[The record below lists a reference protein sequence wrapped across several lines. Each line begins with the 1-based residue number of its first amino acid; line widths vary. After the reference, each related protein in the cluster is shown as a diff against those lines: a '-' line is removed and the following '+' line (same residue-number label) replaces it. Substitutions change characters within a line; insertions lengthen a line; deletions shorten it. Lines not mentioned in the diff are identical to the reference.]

1 MLTIEQILSIID
13 SIHDGLMAV
22 DKNELITI
30 LNPAA
35 EKLLKL
41 QRNTALGKKVS
52 KTVPNTRLHIILKT
66 GEPELNQ
73 IQRIGET
80 TIVTN
85 RMPVYDE
92 TGSISGAVA
101 IFRDIT
107 EIKNLA
113 EEVTNLKEI
122 QGMLEAII
130 NSTQDA
136 ISVVDANGRGIL
148 INKAYT
154 KLIGLTRE
162 DIIGKPATVDIAE
175 GESVHY
181 RVLKTGKPL
190 KSIPMRAGPNKKEV
204 IVDAAPIIVENR
216 LRGSVAVVHDVS
228 ELKKLSDE
236 LEIVRRRIR
245 HLEAKFTFDD
255 IIGKSSVLKEAKA
268 AAKNAAATNATVL
281 LRGESGTGKE
291 LFAHAIHNESDR
303 CHHQF
308 IRVNCSTLTESLLGS
323 ELFGY
328 ADGAFTGARRGG
340 RKGLFEEAVGG
351 TIFLDEIG
359 EINQNLQVMLLRV
372 LNEKEI
378 IRVGESH
385 PISVDVRVIAATNI
399 DLEKAVSMGRFRK
412 DLYFR
417 LNVFPIY
424 IPPLRQ
430 RKEDLPVL
438 ANHLIK
444 KYNQEFGRA
453 VESISEDAI
462 NVLMSYDWP
471 GNIRE
476 LENTIARAMINMK
489 FGEAV
494 IEKHHLPLFCEIGTE
509 AGSKPVRRVFHEN
522 TLKQLME
529 DTEKEII
536 LSALQKTNGNRSEA
550 ARLLGIS
557 VRGLFYKLKKYNIC

>member
-1 MLTIEQILSIID
+1 
-13 SIHDGLMAV
+13 
-22 DKNELITI
+22 
-30 LNPAA
+30 
-35 EKLLKL
+35 
-41 QRNTALGKKVS
+41 
-52 KTVPNTRLHIILKT
+52 
-66 GEPELNQ
+66 
-73 IQRIGET
+73 
-80 TIVTN
+80 
-85 RMPVYDE
+85 
-92 TGSISGAVA
+92 
-101 IFRDIT
+101 
-107 EIKNLA
+107 
-113 EEVTNLKEI
+113 
-122 QGMLEAII
+122 
-130 NSTQDA
+130 
-136 ISVVDANGRGIL
+136 
-148 INKAYT
+148 
-154 KLIGLTRE
+154 
-162 DIIGKPATVDIAE
+162 
-175 GESVHY
+175 
-181 RVLKTGKPL
+181 
-190 KSIPMRAGPNKKEV
+190 MRAGPNKKEV

-471 GNIRE
+471 GNVRE

-494 IEKHHLPLFCEIGTE
+494 IEKHHLPLFCEIG
-509 AGSKPVRRVFHEN
+509 ARRPVSNRSEVFHEN
-522 TLKQLME
+522 TLKA
-529 DTEKEII
+529 TY
-536 LSALQKTNGNRSEA
+536 G
-550 ARLLGIS
+550 G
-557 VRGLFYKLKKYNIC
+557 Y